1 MGVGKCWNEINDPAS
16 FAYGE
21 LRRDIINV
29 VIILII
35 GSAMLSRGQRY
46 VVEENKL
53 IKSSLAGWSFLW

>member
-1 MGVGKCWNEINDPAS
+1 MALRIAERCEANEINDPAS

-35 GSAMLSRGQRY
+35 GSAMLSRGGDN
-46 VVEENKL
+46 EIKKL
-53 IKSSLAGWSFLW
+53 RKLNQNH

>member
-35 GSAMLSRGQRY
+35 GSAMLSRGWTLSERSE
-46 VVEENKL
+46 VSRK
-53 IKSSLAGWSFLW
+53 